1 MKSKAFRIRSLPP
14 MTESWAKRCHV
25 SGRPPA
31 SRARR
36 RALRVGL
43 LGLLLVT
50 VGCGA
55 GRFNPNNVTVN
66 ISPAAA
72 TIPESGQVKL
82 QLTVDGNC
90 AGCVP
95 FYNWLVS
102 ENSGTN
108 CTWVDTPPTGPCPG
122 GTLQE
127 STSLSGP
134 AVTYLAPDAPGT
146 FHAIGQ
152 ALYYSNL
159 GPATTVKQATS
170 VIKVNP

>member
-1 MKSKAFRIRSLPP
+1 MKSKALRIRSLPR

-25 SGRPPA
+25 SGRSSA
-31 SRARR
+31 LRARH

-43 LGLLLVT
+43 LGLLLV

-55 GRFNPNNVTVN
+55 GRFDPNNVTVN

-82 QLTVDGNC
+82 QLTVHGNC

-102 ENSGTN
+102 ENNGTN
-108 CTWVDTPPTGPCPG
+108 CTWVDTPTTGPCPG

-134 AVTYLAPDAPGT
+134 AVTYLAPDTPGA

-159 GPATTVKQATS
+159 GSATTVKQATS
-170 VIKVNP
+170 VITVNP